1 MPEIGHRTKPDWHV
15 NLTTSATNML
25 HVLSFYPVSGQSAW
39 ACVDIGA
46 GMWTSLD
53 GKCTT
58 SAKLPAVT
66 V

>member
-25 HVLSFYPVSGQSAW
+25 HVLSFYPLSGQSAW

-58 SAKLPAVT
+58 LAKLPAVT